1 MMAERNIVQ
10 KKICMLGTFAVGKT
24 SLVRRFVESIYS
36 DKYHTTV
43 GVKIDKKVLD
53 IGGGRKM
60 MMMLWDIEGAE
71 QAHDLRKSYLRGA
84 AGYLLVADGTRRD
97 SLYLALEIQARAEEA
112 VGQVPR
118 VFLVNKSDLIDEW
131 EVEERELEALAQKGW
146 QVIRT
151 SAKTGAGVEEA
162 FMELARKM
170 TEARD
175 E

>member
-1 MMAERNIVQ
+1 MMAERNIIQ

-24 SLVRRFVESIYS
+24 SLVRRYVESIYS

-53 IGGGRKM
+53 VDGGRKL

-97 SLYLALEIQARAEEA
+97 SLYLGLEIHARAAEA
-112 VGQVPR
+112 VGEVPR
-118 VFLVNKSDLIDEW
+118 VFLINKSDLADQW
-131 EVEERELEALAQKGW
+131 EIEEREVEALAQQGW
-146 QVIRT
+146 HVIKT

-162 FMELARKM
+162 FTALARKM
-170 TEARD
+170 MEA
-175 E
+175 

>member
-24 SLVRRFVESIYS
+24 SLVRRFVQSIYS

-53 IGGGRKM
+53 VGGGRKM
-60 MMMLWDIEGAE
+60 MMMLWDIEGAVE
-71 QAHDLRKSYLRGA
+71 AQDLRKSYLRGA

-97 SLYLALEIQARAEEA
+97 SLYTALEIQTRAEET

-118 VFLVNKSDLIDEW
+118 VFLINKADLIDEW
-131 EVEERELEALAQKGW
+131 EIEEREVEALVARGW

-162 FMELARKM
+162 FTALAQKMMES
-170 TEARD
+170 
-175 E
+175 